1 MPAKPTRSSGSPVI
15 RPRVKLPTERWT
27 LAASALARSTF
38 AASAGIDRHVAIAGE
53 LEEALGE
60 VGVIGG
66 KRGIDLARGD
76 RRIERA
82 RDGAVGER
90 HRIVLLGQQLVR
102 LEAAREDRQRG
113 DRQGHG
119 QAERQCDPRSGHPV
133 LSSSRPP

>member
-1 MPAKPTRSSGSPVI
+1 MPGEADEIVGLAGDQAAREAFDRALDARRVGA
-15 RPRVKLPTERWT
+15 RPLDLRGQR
-27 LAASALARSTF
+27 R
-38 AASAGIDRHVAIAGE
+38 IDRHVAIAGE

-90 HRIVLLGQQLVR
+90 HRVVLLGQQLVR
-102 LEAAREDRQRG
+102 LEAAREDGQRG

-119 QAERQCDPRSGHPV
+119 QAERQCDPRPGHPV